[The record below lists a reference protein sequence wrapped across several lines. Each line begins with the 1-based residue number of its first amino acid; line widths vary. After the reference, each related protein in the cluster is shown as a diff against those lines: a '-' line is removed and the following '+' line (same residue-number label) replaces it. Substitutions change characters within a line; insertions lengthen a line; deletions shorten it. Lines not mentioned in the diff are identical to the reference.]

1 MDLSVRKTGKTFV
14 AEVQG
19 VDLSEPLDEK
29 TVEAIRQAWWDHSI
43 LVLRGQTITQEQ
55 HVAFSRHFGEL
66 QGHTV
71 KDWLLPAQPEI
82 LVLSNR
88 GRGGVKPLINGGAYW
103 HSDITYQ
110 AEPPMGSILHGLTV
124 PPEGGDTLYADMYA
138 AYDAL
143 DDKTKELIDGR
154 NAIHNYKHRYLKMA
168 EGGKRP
174 TPTAEQLAEWRDV
187 EHPIVLN
194 HPDSGRKA
202 LFVNEGFTMAIK
214 GLDKEESDA
223 LLQRLY
229 EHSAKPE
236 FVYAHKWRAG
246 DIVMWDNRCTM
257 HRATPY
263 DAEKHER
270 TMHRTTIKETARRP
284 DQRTACA

>member
-1 MDLSVRKTGKTFV
+1 MTVSVTRTGKTFV
-14 AEVQG
+14 AEVEG
-19 VDLSEPLDEK
+19 VDLSEALDDV
-29 TVEAIRQAWWDHSI
+29 TVKELRQAWWDNSI
-43 LVLRGQTITQEQ
+43 LVLRDQ
-55 HVAFSRHFGEL
+55 HISDDQHIAFSRQFGEL

-71 KDWLLPAQPEI
+71 KDWLLPTHPEI

-88 GRGGVKPLINGGAYW
+88 GCGGVKPLENGGAYW

-110 AEPPMGSILHGLTV
+110 TVPPMGSILHGLTV

-143 DDKTKELIDGR
+143 DDETKELIDGR
-154 NAIHNYKHRYLKMA
+154 NAIHNYKHRYLMMA
-168 EGGKRP
+168 EGGRRP
-174 TPTAEQLAEWRDV
+174 TPTAEQLAEWQDV
-187 EHPIVLN
+187 EHPIVLH

-202 LFVNEGFTMAIK
+202 LFVNEGFTIAIK
-214 GLDKEESDA
+214 GLDKDESDA

-229 EHSAKPE
+229 EHSARLD
-236 FVYAHKWRAG
+236 FIYAHKWRTD

-257 HRATPY
+257 HRATSY

-270 TMHRTTIKETARRP
+270 TIHRTTIKGTARR
-284 DQRTACA
+284 QAAA